1 MVGYF
6 GKIMAKENS
15 NTEKSKL
22 VQKVKDLEK
31 DILKLKSETYQRE
44 AASAENLKNL
54 EAIESRRLKNL
65 KDYYDLK
72 LKLSELEEKSI
83 KKDKEKKSIHADEIQ
98 KLRDAKK
105 LQDETNELQDKSNII
120 MRSFSENTQRNAE
133 LLGIAANAS
142 KVLSGEMAS
151 IKTFTQATSEQ
162 NKIFAETMSDTV
174 KLTSSMDS
182 LSLKIAEQMENINKT
197 GYEAVDT
204 YRLERQLK
212 EHSAKLDIN
221 ASKMGRERYMIQKK
235 TIDLQLQEL
244 NKLKAI
250 NTKLAEKSQRIK
262 ESKAG
267 MIGLIAAIPGGAF
280 LMDRLGLRKV
290 LDGTKTLGQAL
301 GSLAISLPFMVLG
314 GIISLVISGLKILV
328 GFVFDL
334 DKEIANLS
342 KTFAINRAEAT
353 GMYRSLGGLALQMN
367 IVGINVKE
375 LSDTLDFLT
384 EKYGVATARLEKAT
398 SSSRWLQ
405 GMTILREK
413 FQLTN
418 EEGLNFAK
426 VASIMNVP
434 MDKLAYAAVKLNNGV
449 LNAKQA
455 LKSIANVPQIMAV
468 GMKGAVTEL
477 VKFASKAKLMGI
489 DLKGIDDALS
499 GMLDIESSLEKQF
512 TMETIT
518 GIHFRNADQMR
529 MAVSSMQYDKAF
541 DMLMTN
547 IGDIKSLADMPGG
560 LIGVKSIADFFGFSL
575 DQFTEYF
582 NRFKEL
588 KKVFGENPME
598 EVAKYQAMNAK
609 EIRQVLKDSHSGLD
623 ASQKAFLENMA
634 AEKEGADIAE
644 KFQDKLGKIKIQL
657 MSELTP
663 VLDDLHKTFND
674 IANSKELKDTIM
686 WVARNIPNI
695 VTSAIELGK
704 TLKSIFSAL
713 YSLLLKI
720 GLINEKTFVN
730 SKGQKETIAGINMEW
745 FSMSKILT
753 GIALYLGAGG
763 LLVKGVGWL
772 AKEILG
778 LNPISSK
785 TFKKIAKDIASSGL
799 VSKTEG
805 MGGGLV
811 EGLKSTGG
819 RKNITKNMIEM
830 EKTVGDSAL
839 KSGAGSLMKGLGS
852 STVMISAAYSVGIL
866 ADSMK
871 KFADVDLKS
880 FGMGIGAL
888 TALILGVIGLSA
900 AFTAS
905 FEVVLPAIAMLL
917 GLGAAMVLVATSFKI
932 MAESVTILAKG
943 LQEMTNVDSKKLY
956 NLSNAL
962 YNFSKAMLAFGIG
975 KGIGSIF
982 GAIGGVF
989 DFVGKLFGSK
999 GPIEIIIDTIKSTDT
1014 NQLYNF
1020 AGGMSAIAKSIQ
1032 DLQTQLNTLDINK
1045 LEAAA
1050 SKMQPGGDGF
1060 FSSVG
1065 RAADSLWS
1073 GVKSFFGF
1081 GEQNKSYTSPVTP
1094 TSVYAKSTGG
1104 GNTATA
1110 TNQPIVNINT
1120 AALEQKLDKLIN
1132 VINNMASQPTYI
1144 KIGEQT
1150 VEAIRNEI
1158 NWKKQ
1163 NIIGV
1168 DNRYSGGFKD

>member
-1 MVGYF
+1 
-6 GKIMAKENS
+6 MAKENS
-15 NTEKSKL
+15 NTDKSQL
-22 VQKVKDLEK
+22 MQKVKDLEK
-31 DILKLKSETYQRE
+31 DILKLKSQTYERE
-44 AASAENLKNL
+44 SASAENLKKL
-54 EAIESRRLKNL
+54 ESIESRRLKNL

-72 LKLSELEEKSI
+72 LKLNELEEKSI
-83 KKDKEKKSIHADEIQ
+83 KTDKEKKSIHADEIQ

-105 LQDETNELQDKSNII
+105 LQDETNDLQDKSNII
-120 MRSFSENTQRNAE
+120 MRSFTENTQKNAE
-133 LLGIAANAS
+133 LLGVSANAS
-142 KVLSGEMAS
+142 KILSGEMAS
-151 IKTFTQATSEQ
+151 IKTFTEATAHQ
-162 NKIFAETMSDTV
+162 NKIFSETMSDTV
-174 KLTSSMDS
+174 RLTGDLDS
-182 LSLKIAEQMENINKT
+182 LTLKITEQMENINKN
-197 GYEAVDT
+197 GYDAVDT

-212 EHSAKLDIN
+212 EQSAKLDIN
-221 ASKMGRERYMIQKK
+221 ASKMGRERYMLQKK
-235 TIDLQLQEL
+235 TIDLHLQEI

-250 NTKLAEKSQRIK
+250 NTKLTEKSKHIK
-262 ESKAG
+262 ESRAG

-314 GIISLVISGLKILV
+314 GIISLIISGLKILV

-334 DKEIANLS
+334 DKGIANLS
-342 KTFAINRAEAT
+342 KTFAINRAQAT

-375 LSDTLDFLT
+375 LGDTLDFLT
-384 EKYGVATARLEKAT
+384 EKYGVSTARLEKAT
-398 SSSRWLQ
+398 TSSRWLQ

-468 GMKGAVTEL
+468 GMKGAVTEMI
-477 VKFASKAKLMGI
+477 KFASKAKLMGI
-489 DLKGIDDALS
+489 DLKGIGDALS
-499 GMLDIESSLEKQF
+499 GMLDIESSLDKQF

-518 GIHFRNADQMR
+518 GMHFRNVDQMR
-529 MAVSSMQYDKAF
+529 MAVSSMQFDKAF

-547 IGDIKSLADMPGG
+547 VGDIKSLADMPGG
-560 LIGVKSIADFFGFSL
+560 LLGVKSVADFFGFSL

-588 KKVFGENPME
+588 KQVFGENPME

-609 EIRQVLKDSHSGLD
+609 EIKQVLRDSHSGLD

-686 WVARNIPNI
+686 WVAKNIPSI
-695 VTSAIELGK
+695 VQGAIELGK
-704 TLKSIFSAL
+704 TMKTIFSAL
-713 YSLLLKI
+713 YGLLVKI
-720 GLINEKTFVN
+720 GLINEKSVVD
-730 SKGQKETIAGINMEW
+730 SKGQKQVIAGINAEW
-745 FSMSKILT
+745 FSMTKILT
-753 GIALYLGAGG
+753 GVGLYLGVGG
-763 LLVKGVGWL
+763 LLVKGIGWL
-772 AKEILG
+772 SKEILG

-785 TFKKIAKDIASSGL
+785 TFKKIANDIASSGL
-799 VSKTEG
+799 VSNM
-805 MGGGLV
+805 MGGLGD
-811 EGLKSTGG
+811 GK
-819 RKNITKNMIEM
+819 RKNITKNMIQM
-830 EKTVGDSAL
+830 ENAVGSSSL
-839 KSGAGSLMKGLGS
+839 KSGAGSLMKGLGTS
-852 STVMISAAYSVGIL
+852 AVMVSAAYSVGLL

-871 KFADVDLKS
+871 KFADVNWDS
-880 FGMGIGAL
+880 FKMGLGAMGGLTVATIAIIGSAVAL
-888 TALILGVIGLSA
+888 DASVEVIG
-900 AFTAS
+900 
-905 FEVVLPAIAMLL
+905 PAILILL
-917 GLGAAMVLVATSFKI
+917 GLGLSMILVATAFKI
-932 MAESVTILAKG
+932 MAESVTTLAKG
-943 LQEMTNVDSKKLY
+943 LQEMTKVDSNKLY
-956 NLSNAL
+956 HLSNAL
-962 YNFSKAMLAFGIG
+962 FNFSKAMAAFGIG
-975 KGIGSIF
+975 KGVGSIF
-982 GAIGGVF
+982 GVVGGAF
-989 DFVGKLFGSK
+989 DFIGKLFGSK

-1032 DLQTQLNTLDINK
+1032 DLQTQLNTLDVNK

-1050 SKMQPGGDGF
+1050 SKMQPGGGGF

-1065 RAADSLWS
+1065 KAADSLWG

-1081 GEQNKSYTSPVTP
+1081 GDENKSITSPATT
-1094 TSVYAKSTGG
+1094 TSVYSKSGG
-1104 GNTATA
+1104 GGGATNTAY
-1110 TNQPIVNINT
+1110 QPSVTINT
-1120 AALEQKLDKLIN
+1120 AALEQKLDRLIT
-1132 VINNMASQPTYI
+1132 IMNNLATQPTYI

-1150 VEAIRNEI
+1150 IEAIRNEI
-1158 NWKKQ
+1158 NWKK
-1163 NIIGV
+1163 NYIV
-1168 DNRYSGGFKD
+1168 NNDNRYSGGVGG

>member
-1 MVGYF
+1 
-6 GKIMAKENS
+6 MAKENS

-22 VQKVKDLEK
+22 VGKIKDLEK
-31 DILKLKSETYQRE
+31 DILKLKSETYQHE
-44 AASAENLKNL
+44 SQSAENLKKL
-54 EAIESRRLKNL
+54 ETIEARRLKNL
-65 KDYYDLK
+65 KDYYELK
-72 LKLSELEEKSI
+72 LKLDELEEKSI
-83 KKDKEKKSIHADEIQ
+83 NKDKQKKSLHQEEIK

-120 MRSFSENTQRNAE
+120 MRSFTENTQKNAE
-133 LLGIAANAS
+133 LLGVAANAS
-142 KVLSGEMAS
+142 RILSGEMAS
-151 IKTFTQATSEQ
+151 IKTFTEATAQQ
-162 NKIFAETMSDTV
+162 NKIFSETMSDTV
-174 KLTSSMDS
+174 RLTGDLDS
-182 LSLKIAEQMENINKT
+182 LSLKIAEQMENINKN
-197 GYEAVDT
+197 GYDAVDT

-212 EHSAKLDIN
+212 EQSAKLDIN

-235 TIDLQLQEL
+235 TLDLHSQEL

-250 NTKLAEKSQRIK
+250 NTKLAEKSKHIK
-262 ESKAG
+262 ETRAG

-280 LMDRLGLRKV
+280 LMDKLGLRKV

-301 GSLAISLPFMVLG
+301 GSLAISLPFMALG
-314 GIISLVISGLKILV
+314 GIISLIISGLKILV

-342 KTFAINRAEAT
+342 KTFAINRSQAT

-384 EKYGVATARLEKAT
+384 EKYGVATARLEKT
-398 SSSRWLQ
+398 TTSSRWLQ

-434 MDKLAYAAVKLNNGV
+434 MDKLAYAAVKLNSGV

-477 VKFASKAKLMGI
+477 IKFAAKAKLMGI
-489 DLKGIDDALS
+489 DLKGIGDALS

-518 GIHFRNADQMR
+518 GIHFRNVDQMR

-541 DMLMTN
+541 DMLMSN

-560 LIGVKSIADFFGFSL
+560 LIGVKSVADFFGFSL

-609 EIRQVLKDSHSGLD
+609 EIREVLKDSHSGLD

-663 VLDDLHKTFND
+663 VLDDLHKTFNE

-686 WVARNIPNI
+686 WVAKNIPSI
-695 VTSAIELGK
+695 VQGAIELGK
-704 TLKSIFSAL
+704 TMKNIFSAL
-713 YSLLLKI
+713 YSLLVKI
-720 GLINEKTFVN
+720 GLINEKSVVN
-730 SKGQKETIAGINMEW
+730 SKGQKQVIAGINTEW
-745 FSMSKILT
+745 FSMTKILT
-753 GIALYLGAGG
+753 GIGLYLGAGG
-763 LLVKGVGWL
+763 LLVKGISWL

-785 TFKKIAKDIASSGL
+785 TFKKIAKDIESSGL
-799 VSKTEG
+799 LSKIT
-805 MGGGLV
+805 GGGA
-811 EGLKSTGG
+811 EGLAVSNFLP

-830 EKTVGDSAL
+830 EKTVGNSAL
-839 KSGAGSLMKGLGS
+839 KSGAGSLMKGLGTS
-852 STVMISAAYSVGIL
+852 AVMVSAAYSVGLL

-871 KFADVDLKS
+871 KFADVDWKA
-880 FGMGIGAL
+880 FEMGIKAMGGLTLATIAIIGAA
-888 TALILGVIGLSA
+888 ALLD
-900 AFTAS
+900 AS

-917 GLGAAMVLVATSFKI
+917 SLGVSMNLVAIAFKI
-932 MAESVTILAKG
+932 MAESVTTLAKG
-943 LQEMTNVDSKKLY
+943 LQEMTKVDSNKLY

-962 YNFSKAMLAFGIG
+962 FNFSKAMAAFGIG
-975 KGIGSIF
+975 RAV
-982 GAIGGVF
+982 GAVGGVF
-989 DFVGKLFGSK
+989 DFIGKLFGSK
-999 GPIEIIIDTIKSTDT
+999 GPIEIIIDIIKSTDT

-1032 DLQTQLNTLDINK
+1032 DLQTQLNTLDVNK

-1050 SKMQPGGDGF
+1050 SKMQPGGGGF

-1065 RAADSLWS
+1065 KAADSLWS

-1081 GEQNKSYTSPVTP
+1081 GDENKSITSPVTT
-1094 TSVYAKSTGG
+1094 TSVYSKGG
-1104 GNTATA
+1104 GGGGATTTA
-1110 TNQPIVNINT
+1110 NQPSVTINT
-1120 AALEQKLDKLIN
+1120 AALEQKLDRLIT
-1132 VINNMASQPTYI
+1132 IMNNLATQPTYI

-1150 VEAIRNEI
+1150 IEAIRNEI
-1158 NWKKQ
+1158 DWKKQ
-1163 NIIGV
+1163 SVIAV
-1168 DNRYSGGFKD
+1168 DNRYLK